1 MLIQCTLNYIIIVH
15 YPISKVAFWSGT
27 ITNDFRLVL
36 PKNKKS
42 IGIWSIILFYF
53 SRAAGVALVKRAA
66 HSECQLYDPLR
77 PSSPSNSLVLV
88 ITGTFRTGMSGCAG
102 MVSHQVHK
110 VHTVHQVLLKKVY
123 VAVSKT

>member
-42 IGIWSIILFYF
+42 LGILAIILFYF
-53 SRAAGVALVKRAA
+53 SRAAGVVLVKRSA
-66 HSECQLYDPLR
+66 HSECQVYDPPR
-77 PSSPSNSLVLV
+77 PLVSL
-88 ITGTFRTGMSGCAG
+88 
-102 MVSHQVHK
+102 K
-110 VHTVHQVLLKKVY
+110 LLILNH
-123 VAVSKT
+123 